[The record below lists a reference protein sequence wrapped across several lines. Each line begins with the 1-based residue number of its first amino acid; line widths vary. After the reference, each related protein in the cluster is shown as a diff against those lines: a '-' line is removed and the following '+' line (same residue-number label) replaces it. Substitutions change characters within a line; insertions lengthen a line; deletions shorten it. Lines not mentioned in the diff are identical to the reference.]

1 MLVNQ
6 AVPAARVA
14 HSLYLTPA
22 CGADTINTGET
33 NYMLQP
39 VKLLVL
45 APGQEIKLRA
55 IARKGVGKDHAK
67 WMPVAT
73 AVLSR
78 VPDIRINE
86 ALMNTLSDEQK
97 QEFVDSC
104 PQKVFRISPV
114 TNAVRFDFMR

>member
-1 MLVNQ
+1 
-6 AVPAARVA
+6 
-14 HSLYLTPA
+14 
-22 CGADTINTGET
+22 
-33 NYMLQP
+33 MLQP

-97 QEFVDSC
+97 QEFIDSC

-114 TNAVRFDFMR
+114 TNAVRARLCHTARRNGRNIYVPDCAGAHAAMDATWRTPPAHVP

>member
-1 MLVNQ
+1 
-6 AVPAARVA
+6 
-14 HSLYLTPA
+14 
-22 CGADTINTGET
+22 
-33 NYMLQP
+33 MLQP

-86 ALMNTLSDEQK
+86 ALMNTLTDEQK
-97 QEFVDSC
+97 QEFVESC

-114 TNAVRFDFMR
+114 TNAVRTGSARLRPYALARA